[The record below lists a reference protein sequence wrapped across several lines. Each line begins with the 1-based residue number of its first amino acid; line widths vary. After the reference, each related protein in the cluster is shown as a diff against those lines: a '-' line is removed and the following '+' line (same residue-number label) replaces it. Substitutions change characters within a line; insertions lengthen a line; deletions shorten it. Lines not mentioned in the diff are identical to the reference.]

1 VGIFGR
7 LFFSGKL
14 PEPLRAELEAEG
26 VVLLEE
32 DLRGTITYRNYR
44 APGRRYG
51 LRKAR
56 IAGAIAVTRQR
67 IVAWGMGGRQVDVP
81 LGHPGIEVARDGEEK
96 VVFAYD
102 ASAFHANRSGRVE
115 VRLRTPSAARIVEL
129 YATPR
134 IGSRIA

>member
-1 VGIFGR
+1 MGIFSR
-7 LFFSGKL
+7 IFFSGKL

-26 VVLLEE
+26 IVLLEE

-67 IVAWGMGGRQVDVP
+67 VVAWGMNGRQIDVP
-81 LGHPGIEVARDGEEK
+81 LGYPGVRVARDGEEK
-96 VVFAYD
+96 VEFAFD
-102 ASAFHANRSGRVE
+102 ATHVHADRAGRVE
-115 VRLRTPSAARIVEL
+115 VRLRTPNAARIVEL
-129 YATPR
+129 CAVSARLP
-134 IGSRIA
+134 